1 MKGSRSLEGG
11 KLMVIN
17 LMNVARLFLCN
28 GLMGIVLVVMGPP
41 AGLAEEVS
49 EPKSIR
55 MTCGTC
61 PDGYATTGVTQSPEI
76 CKDGDPTLVQCVPLG
91 ANMLGA
97 CGSCPDGYAEIG
109 SSSVPARCGSKDGG
123 RLSQCQ
129 LRKMEQNF
137 PDSTQGYKR
146 CPPDCGNAAQPGQGT
161 LSSPPKYQQMPEG
174 K

>member
-1 MKGSRSLEGG
+1 MLLDVR
-11 KLMVIN
+11 N
-17 LMNVARLFLCN
+17 
-28 GLMGIVLVVMGPP
+28 MGQVLVYGVSIGVVLAVMFP
-41 AGLAEEVS
+41 ALSSAQETS

-91 ANMLGA
+91 ANMLGV

-109 SSSVPARCGSKDGG
+109 SSSVPARCGNKDGG
-123 RLSQCQ
+123 RMTQCQ
-129 LRKMEQNF
+129 LKKMEQNF
-137 PDSTQGYKR
+137 PDATQGYKR
-146 CPPDCGNAAQPGQGT
+146 CPPDCGNTAQPGQGA
-161 LSSPPKYQQMPEG
+161 LPPPPKYQQMPET